1 VRRKCRVAGVFFA
14 CLLTAG
20 SALAGPMF
28 VKLGDIKGESKDP
41 AHKDWIDLLAWQT
54 GGERRENGRGCAAQQ
69 PGQLHITKL
78 VDSTTPEILRM
89 FSECEDFREVVLEA
103 AISPDPASTEPGE
116 RVMRA
121 RFGGVLI
128 IAVEAGS
135 NSSDDV
141 PTERLTLTYDKVEF
155 EIVEVRRRE

>member
-1 VRRKCRVAGVFFA
+1 MRRTCRAVGVFFA

-20 SALAGPMF
+20 STLAGPVF

-41 AHKDWIDLLAWQT
+41 AHENWIDLLSWQT
-54 GGERRENGRGCAAQQ
+54 GGERRENGRGCAAQP

-78 VDSTTPEILRM
+78 VDSTTPEIVRM

-103 AISPDPASTEPGE
+103 AIPPDPASTEPGE

-121 RFGGVLI
+121 RFGGVVI
-128 IAVEAGS
+128 VAVEAGS
-135 NSSDDV
+135 DSSDDV
-141 PTERLTLTYDKVEF
+141 PTEHLTLTYDKVEF